1 MATIEWPDFTKA
13 GYTKEGDDGGQV
25 PPRKYVPSEIG
36 GTVTEERKLCPFSMA
51 GGLVPLGCREEEC
64 MAWQPEHREIVP
76 NASGSLYDAGIRYM
90 RQGPGRCRLIP

>member
-1 MATIEWPDFTKA
+1 MTE
-13 GYTKEGDDGGQV
+13 GGQV
-25 PPRKYVPSEIG
+25 PQRKYVPSEIG
-36 GTVTEERKLCPFSMA
+36 GTVTEERKVCPFSLETYYDGA
-51 GGLVPLGCREEEC
+51 PCKKEKC